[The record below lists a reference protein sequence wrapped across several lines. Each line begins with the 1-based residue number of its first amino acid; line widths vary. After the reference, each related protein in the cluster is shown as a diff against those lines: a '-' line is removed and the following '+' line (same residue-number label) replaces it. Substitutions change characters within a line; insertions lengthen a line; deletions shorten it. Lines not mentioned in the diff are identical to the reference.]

1 MYLKRYESVCGEP
14 CISLRLKK
22 SRKERRGCKG
32 YVSGRRETV
41 MQSINQK
48 CLKIIQLTPGAGEM
62 YCGNC
67 LRDNA
72 LTAGWLRLGHDVCM
86 VPLYLPLT
94 LDEPDQSENVPVF
107 FGGINVF
114 MSHKVPR
121 LWHFVPQQMR
131 RWLDS
136 RRLLKSI
143 GKRVSKT
150 NPAEVGALTVSMLKG
165 EAGSQQRELRE
176 LSEWLREQ
184 KPDVISFS
192 NALLLGMNNYL
203 RKETGAKTVCFLTGE
218 DTFLDTLPEPYRTQ
232 SWSLV
237 RRHIQQIDL
246 LLAPSRYY
254 AGLMSTRLEVPK
266 ERIHVVYNGINT
278 EGYADQT
285 VADTTVAGEIRRP
298 PVLGYF
304 ARMCAPKGLDIL
316 VEAFLEIRRRGNV
329 PNLQLKI
336 GGNLNPW
343 NEPLVQQLKQK
354 IETAGYLPDVRFYPN
369 VSRAE
374 KITFLQSVDVF
385 SVPAVC
391 HEPFGLYV
399 IEALAAGVPAVLPA
413 QSAFPELIE
422 KSGGGLLYP
431 PEDSLALVEALETL
445 FTDKMKRQQLSLAG
459 RKSALEFFSVQR
471 AAKESMEL
479 ILDLF

>member
-1 MYLKRYESVCGEP
+1 MPAAVF
-14 CISLRLKK
+14 RLKYK
-22 SRKERRGCKG
+22 
-32 YVSGRRETV
+32 VSKASPTETA
-41 MQSINQK
+41 MQSISQE

-86 VPLYLPLT
+86 VPLYLQLT

-114 MSHKVPR
+114 MSHKVPW
-121 LWHFVPQQMR
+121 LWYFIPQKMR

-165 EAGSQQRELRE
+165 EAGSQLRELWE
-176 LSEWLREQ
+176 LSEWIKEQ

-192 NALLLGMNNYL
+192 NALLLGMNNHL

-218 DTFLDTLPEPYRTQ
+218 DTFLDALPEPHRTQ
-232 SWSLV
+232 SWSFV
-237 RRHIQQIDL
+237 RSHITQVDL
-246 LLAPSRYY
+246 LMAPSRHY
-254 AGLMSTRLEVPK
+254 ADFMSERLGVPK
-266 ERIHVVYNGINT
+266 ERIRVVYNGINT
-278 EGYADQT
+278 EGYAEKM
-285 VADTTVAGEIRRP
+285 VADATLTDAHNRP

-316 VEAFLEIRRRGNV
+316 VEAFIEIRQRGNV

-343 NEPLVQQLKQK
+343 NEPWVKQLKQK
-354 IETAGYLPDVRFYPN
+354 LQTAGCLPDVRFHPN

-374 KITFLQSVDVF
+374 KIKFLQSLDIF

-391 HEPFGLYV
+391 HEPFGFYV
-399 IEALAAGVPAVLPA
+399 VEALAAGVPVVLPA
-413 QSAFPELIE
+413 KSAFPELIE

-431 PEDSLALVEALETL
+431 PEDPLALVEALETL
-445 FTDKMKRQQLSLAG
+445 FADKTKRQQLSLAG